1 MKMKTQ
7 NNLIMI
13 SLAILVLAYWAFNA
27 YLCTREPVIEQVKEH
42 QSEYVDY
49 SSVEAT
55 QRRRGPMI
63 IE

>member
-1 MKMKTQ
+1 
-7 NNLIMI
+7 MI

-27 YLCTREPVIEQVKEH
+27 YLYTREPVIEQVKEH